1 MVNINGREWAKLTY
15 QDVQSVI
22 SEQDL
27 EESFYFEFKDDRVS
41 SKKIAEEVSAFSNT
55 FGGYIFLGIA
65 DNKQIEGCTSWNEQR
80 IHTTI
85 HDSISPTPSFDVKK
99 FTIDSKTVYVIKI
112 DEGAEPPYIT
122 NNGKIYERL
131 SSGSFP
137 IKDSSKLSQIYSK
150 KERLIEKMERTISIP
165 PIDES
170 ASNIYGYIDSGFY
183 LVASDIQVAIDT
195 FCQADLKA
203 IAAEAAEM
211 TPSFNLSNIGSSII
225 YTPGGISVQ
234 KGHLPAHTNNFLEIM
249 ADGSARMRILLI
261 NNDRNDPSVNMAI
274 PNSLLRSYK
283 EIYTKIMGD
292 LFPQRIAYAKKYES
306 LTVRQQFQP
315 VCFFDDCILEDHP
328 DLREDNEKRIDALR
342 AHREVFG
349 ITNVVTDNRI
359 PKTGL
364 NTIDK
369 RQMELWGLEYT
380 AESVIDE
387 LFFSRFIAMGVV
399 PIPEEQA

>member
-1 MVNINGREWAKLTY
+1 
-15 QDVQSVI
+15 
-22 SEQDL
+22 
-27 EESFYFEFKDDRVS
+27 
-41 SKKIAEEVSAFSNT
+41 
-55 FGGYIFLGIA
+55 
-65 DNKQIEGCTSWNEQR
+65 
-80 IHTTI
+80 
-85 HDSISPTPSFDVKK
+85 
-99 FTIDSKTVYVIKI
+99 
-112 DEGAEPPYIT
+112 
-122 NNGKIYERL
+122 
-131 SSGSFP
+131 
-137 IKDSSKLSQIYSK
+137 
-150 KERLIEKMERTISIP
+150 
-165 PIDES
+165 
-170 ASNIYGYIDSGFY
+170 
-183 LVASDIQVAIDT
+183 
-195 FCQADLKA
+195 
-203 IAAEAAEM
+203 
-211 TPSFNLSNIGSSII
+211 
-225 YTPGGISVQ
+225 
-234 KGHLPAHTNNFLEIM
+234 
-249 ADGSARMRILLI
+249 MRILLI